1 MKTIQLLEDD
11 LKFASEHIQQIA
23 IESIR
28 SIERL
33 YKLRFEEPK
42 VTPLS
47 VDNPRVQP
55 MTIDNSRVTP
65 LSVDNS
71 RVQPLSVDNSNV
83 TPMTVDN
90 SRVQPLQ
97 PLTVERKP
105 LVDQNLHNLAL

>member
-33 YKLRFEEPK
+33 YKLRFEESK
-42 VTPLS
+42 VTPLT
-47 VDNPRVQP
+47 V
-55 MTIDNSRVTP
+55 DNSRVTP

-71 RVQPLSVDNSNV
+71 KVQPLSVDNQNV
-83 TPMTVDN
+83 TPMTIDN